1 MAQVSMTV
9 RMDSQLKQS
18 FDALCQQFGMS
29 ANTAMNIFANAVVMY
44 RKIPFE
50 IKAEDKQEKTQKNQS
65 KEYPLDPYTMEELY
79 ARVAESEEQ
88 FAKGNYITSEELFS
102 ELDKEFH
109 FLEK

>member
-1 MAQVSMTV
+1 MYNSLRFSVFSPGWVSVSRLRCCNDIHQKVRKSVENIHKNELFSVLSMAQVPMTV
-9 RMDSQLKQS
+9 KMDSQL
-18 FDALCQQFGMS
+18 
-29 ANTAMNIFANAVVMY
+29 NN
-44 RKIPFE
+44 
-50 IKAEDKQEKTQKNQS
+50 
-65 KEYPLDPYTMEELY
+65 LDTIEELY